1 MKQIIIFLII
11 FSFFPLAFAQQT
23 YEMKDIKAAIEGKI
37 DSWCS
42 KYPLEHVEINTLGY
56 CYFEE
61 NNFGKVDSILEEKIK
76 EGFVDDLEKFTTYAL
91 LGISKIM
98 LGDYKKAGDTFV
110 QLRELAQKLNG
121 AEVYEIID
129 SLVEGASNP
138 PIAESIINR
147 GKDELN
153 KFVNK
158 KEKEINSQDAVLAY
172 AKGQYDEAIE
182 QINRSA
188 YSSNSVAQS
197 IYEGK
202 IALTNSNFEAAIKS
216 YDFSIVMGY
225 APADIYLDIAY
236 AYNQLGR
243 YEETVR
249 VLNDFLGRDPLY
261 GKSCALR
268 LIDQAKEKIN
278 N

>member
-1 MKQIIIFLII
+1 M
-11 FSFFPLAFAQQT
+11 
-23 YEMKDIKAAIEGKI
+23 
-37 DSWCS
+37 
-42 KYPLEHVEINTLGY
+42 
-56 CYFEE
+56 
-61 NNFGKVDSILEEKIK
+61 K

-98 LGDYKKAGDTFV
+98 LGDYKKAGDAFV
-110 QLRELAQKLNG
+110 QLRELAQKLN
-121 AEVYEIID
+121 AIDVYETID
-129 SLVEGASNP
+129 SLVEGINNP
-138 PIAESIINR
+138 PVDESIINK
-147 GKDELN
+147 GKVEFR
-153 KFVNK
+153 KFVSK

-172 AKGQYDEAIE
+172 AKGQYGEVIE
-182 QINRSA
+182 QINSSV

-197 IYEGK
+197 VYEGK

-216 YDFSIVMGY
+216 YDFSMVMGY

-249 VLNDFLGRDPLY
+249 VLSDFLKRDPLY

-268 LIDQAKEKIN
+268 LIEQAKEKLIIK
-278 N
+278 

>member
-1 MKQIIIFLII
+1 MKRIIIFLII
-11 FSFFPLAFAQQT
+11 FSFFPLVFAQQT
-23 YEMKDIKAAIEGKI
+23 YELKDIKDAIEGKI

-42 KYPLEHVEINTLGY
+42 KYPLEHVAINTLGY

-61 NNFGKVDSILEEKIK
+61 NNLEKADSILEEKIK
-76 EGFVDDLEKFTTYAL
+76 EGFVDDLEKFTTYTL

-98 LGDYKKAGDTFV
+98 LADYKKAGDAFV

-129 SLVEGASNP
+129 SLVGGASNP
-138 PIAESIINR
+138 PIDESIINR
-147 GKDELN
+147 GKEELI

-172 AKGQYDEAIE
+172 AKGQYDEVIE

-197 IYEGK
+197 VYEGK
-202 IALTNSNFEAAIKS
+202 IALMNSNFEAAIKS
-216 YDFSIVMGY
+216 YDFSMVMGY
-225 APADIYLDIAY
+225 TPVDIYLDIAY

-243 YEETVR
+243 YEETIL
-249 VLNDFLGRDPLY
+249 VLTDFLKKDPLY
-261 GKSCALR
+261 GKSCALE
-268 LIDQAKEKIN
+268 LIEKARN
-278 N
+278 NK